1 MAIRLQSLR
10 IKGFRG
16 FRNIE
21 IDFENT
27 TVLVGTNNSG
37 KTTILKALQIAL
49 TNTHFISNDD
59 FFYCDNYIDNEIF
72 IDINQS
78 RSKYNYKQCRK
89 YEQY

>member
-49 TNTHFISNDD
+49 TNPHFISNR
-59 FFYCDNYIDNEIF
+59 N
-72 IDINQS
+72 S
-78 RSKYNYKQCRK
+78 RSTDRV
-89 YEQY
+89 

>member
-49 TNTHFISNDD
+49 TNTHFISK
-59 FFYCDNYIDNEIF
+59 
-72 IDINQS
+72 S
-78 RSKYNYKQCRK
+78 
-89 YEQY
+89 

>member
-27 TVLVGTNNSG
+27 PVLVGTNNSG
-37 KTTILKALQIAL
+37 KTTILKALQIA
-49 TNTHFISNDD
+49 
-59 FFYCDNYIDNEIF
+59 FYCQIK
-72 IDINQS
+72 
-78 RSKYNYKQCRK
+78 SKLIHLY
-89 YEQY
+89 

>member
-49 TNTHFISNDD
+49 TNTHFISNCRNSRGSNRVGL
-59 FFYCDNYIDNEIF
+59 FATFLNGNINKILRILIF
-72 IDINQS
+72 CFL
-78 RSKYNYKQCRK
+78 Y
-89 YEQY
+89 